1 MESPEALSLPQ
12 DPSFLDGSRKRF
24 QKKGLSHVPV
34 VTLDREGTIQSMT
47 RAARQLLEY
56 PSGAHMDDCFFSYV
70 HKRNMR
76 RVMRDLAHMVCRG
89 KQRAQWLLRL
99 RTGNQRWRWYRATV
113 QNNLGRQ
120 EDHILIRLR
129 PQ

>member
-1 MESPEALSLPQ
+1 MEPSEVSSPSQ
-12 DPSFLDGSRKRF
+12 DPSFFEGSRKRF
-24 QKKGLSHVPV
+24 QKQGLSHVPV
-34 VTLDREGTIQSMT
+34 IILDREGTIRSMT
-47 RAARQLLEY
+47 GAARQLLEY
-56 PSGAHMDDCFFSYV
+56 PSDACMDDCFFSYV